1 MNFSENFRIPALAL
15 SSAALLA
22 LGGCKVIHHVT
33 HDDNCHK
40 PQPYM
45 RATSIAPLAIPHG
58 LDTPDTSHAL
68 EVPPLSGPTPPPL
81 RPTDPCL
88 AAPPSF
94 NVPQANPRPGE

>member
-1 MNFSENFRIPALAL
+1 MKFSETLRIPALAL

-22 LGGCKVIHHVT
+22 LSGCKLIHHVT

-40 PQPYM
+40 PQLYQQ
-45 RATSIAPLAIPHG
+45 ATSIAPLTIPRG

-68 EVPPLSGPTPPPL
+68 EVPPFNGPVPPPL

-88 AAPPSF
+88 AAAPSF